1 MNDAASDRPVSIDTA
16 KLIYVLY
23 LVGFAA
29 GITLV
34 IGVVMAYV
42 NKDEGPDWL
51 RTHYR
56 FQIRTFRMGVLYCAA
71 GFVLAAVLIGFLVWL
86 FTAIWLIVR
95 VIKGF
100 KHLDRHEPMP
110 NYQTWLM

>member
-1 MNDAASDRPVSIDTA
+1 MNEAATDRPVGSDTA

-42 NKDEGPDWL
+42 NKDEAPGWL
-51 RTHYR
+51 QTHYR
-56 FQIRTFRMGVLYCAA
+56 FQIRTFWMGVLYCVA
-71 GFVLAAVLIGFLVWL
+71 GFVLAAILIGFLVWL

-100 KHLDRHEPMP
+100 KHLDKQEPMP
-110 NYQTWLM
+110 NFQTWLM

>member
-1 MNDAASDRPVSIDTA
+1 MNEAASDRPVSIDTA

-42 NKDEGPDWL
+42 NQDGAPDWL

-56 FQIRTFRMGVLYCAA
+56 FRSERSGSAFC
-71 GFVLAAVLIGFLVWL
+71 
-86 FTAIWLIVR
+86 TAW
-95 VIKGF
+95 
-100 KHLDRHEPMP
+100 PASC
-110 NYQTWLM
+110 